1 MRAALTYPFLVA
13 ACLAFPSTEI
23 WAQADK
29 QAEQERM
36 AKIEQAQRKTELES
50 KKAESDRLAKAAEAE
65 KTSQEKAEKAEA
77 QRIAR
82 LEREKEEERQ
92 RLERESQCVI
102 KPVMTDAQIVQCKEV
117 WR

>member
-1 MRAALTYPFLVA
+1 MRTDITFTFLVA

-23 WAQADK
+23 RAQADK

-36 AKIEQAQRKTELES
+36 ANIAQAERKADLES

-65 KTSQEKAEKAEA
+65 KASQEKAEKAEA

-92 RLERESQCVI
+92 RQERERQCVI
-102 KPVMTDAQIVQCKEV
+102 KPVMTDAQIAQCKEV

>member
-1 MRAALTYPFLVA
+1 MRAALTYTFLLT
-13 ACLAFPSTEI
+13 ACLVFPSTAL

-29 QAEQERM
+29 QAEQERL
-36 AKIEQAQRKTELES
+36 AKIAQAERKAELES

-65 KTSQEKAEKAEA
+65 KASQEKAEKAEA

-82 LEREKEEERQ
+82 LEREKEEARQ
-92 RLERESQCVI
+92 RQERERQCVI
-102 KPVMTDAQIVQCKEV
+102 KPVMTDAQIAQCKEV